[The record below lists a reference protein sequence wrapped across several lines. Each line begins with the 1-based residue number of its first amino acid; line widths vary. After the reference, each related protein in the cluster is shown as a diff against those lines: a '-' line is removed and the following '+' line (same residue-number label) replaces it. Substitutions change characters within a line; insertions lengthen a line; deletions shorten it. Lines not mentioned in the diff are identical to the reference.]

1 MTRWEAFKEIC
12 GDIVSIRLI
21 WQSPAMFHYAGLYL
35 KVRNKRYR
43 IYKSKEAN
51 A

>member
-1 MTRWEAFKEIC
+1 MTRWEAFKDLM
-12 GDIVSIRLI
+12 GDIASLRII
-21 WQSPAMFHYAGLYL
+21 WQSPVMFHYAGLYL

-43 IYKSKEAN
+43 IYKSKRAN

>member
-1 MTRWEAFKEIC
+1 MTRWEAFKDLC
-12 GDIVSIRLI
+12 GDIWSIRLL
-21 WQSPAMFHYAGLYL
+21 WQSPKMFHYAGLYV